1 MTRAHGRLLQPS
13 HHWLVSPA
21 PKRVQ
26 TAADGCATRRGTPRE
41 RRQGKRTNAPPL
53 RRFGA
58 AAALAWVRSGLERR
72 LAHPLPQ
79 LRALLELGVDVDS
92 LDEHQAT
99 PLHVAVR
106 AYADPLPS

>member
-1 MTRAHGRLLQPS
+1 M
-13 HHWLVSPA
+13 
-21 PKRVQ
+21 
-26 TAADGCATRRGTPRE
+26 
-41 RRQGKRTNAPPL
+41 
-53 RRFGA
+53 
-58 AAALAWVRSGLERR
+58 
-72 LAHPLPQ
+72 AHPLPQ

>member
-1 MTRAHGRLLQPS
+1 MTVPTVGSSNLRTTGWPVRRLNACRPLPTDALHVAARRANVDKANAQ
-13 HHWLVSPA
+13 
-21 PKRVQ
+21 
-26 TAADGCATRRGTPRE
+26 TRRRC
-41 RRQGKRTNAPPL
+41 
-53 RRFGA
+53 GA
-58 AAALAWVRSGLERR
+58 AAALAWDRSGLERR

-106 AYADPLPS
+106 ACADPLPS

>member
-1 MTRAHGRLLQPS
+1 
-13 HHWLVSPA
+13 
-21 PKRVQ
+21 
-26 TAADGCATRRGTPRE
+26 
-41 RRQGKRTNAPPL
+41 
-53 RRFGA
+53 
-58 AAALAWVRSGLERR
+58 

-106 AYADPLPS
+106 AYVDPLPS